1 MLIQLLSLISVNNGL
16 YMSANISLRMSANIL
31 LLSNFDLREQ
41 MMGFF

>member
-16 YMSANISLRMSANIL
+16 YMSANIRLRMSANIL